1 MAILGP
7 TRRTTAQ
14 AVGHLAHIPH
24 QQTGL
29 ALGLLLAQRL
39 GLPLALD
46 ALQFGCPLLQRP
58 DARQGRRL
66 LLGNAGRSR
75 VAHALGHLTG
85 ACRLRGDLLVLR
97 TRLLDHLGAFVQ
109 IGRTHHPSIVRL
121 GSDGVRFTPGLRLAV
136 CLVGAPLEGL
146 DLPGQRAM
154 RPGSL
159 DHRRIALHQL
169 GHRRRPLPLD
179 FGAQLGSIHTL
190 DALLFLAKLGGPQPL
205 AFGLPL
211 LLPPLARLGN
221 LLVERLL
228 ARLSRRMPNS
238 PPLAVLNPIPLG
250 FLARLCR
257 LPFTLLGFRLSLG
270 LSPLGQ
276 GLFDLLRE
284 STRRR
289 TLRPLIDIG
298 LHVANQRTER

>member
-1 MAILGP
+1 M
-7 TRRTTAQ
+7 
-14 AVGHLAHIPH
+14 
-24 QQTGL
+24 
-29 ALGLLLAQRL
+29 
-39 GLPLALD
+39 PLALD